1 MGGYEPSFAK
11 QYSGLPACLA
21 QNNAGSPR
29 PQKCEWFTRDGPQ
42 LFVAITLICTGSVA
56 TKPPLASTILF
67 PLCFLHVVMTCCHGL
82 LGFICV
88 LRCPF
93 KALLRFKDMTTLGV
107 SLTENSSYLQALSIR
122 AEGVSRIFV
131 LHLLSLKFLLSR
143 KGGRAGGLQLFANFW
158 FLVFIVVDPQQISV
172 LQLFHQVAV
181 HKT

>member
-1 MGGYEPSFAK
+1 MVY
-11 QYSGLPACLA
+11 
-21 QNNAGSPR
+21 AGR
-29 PQKCEWFTRDGPQ
+29 TA
-42 LFVAITLICTGSVA
+42 AICCDYINMHPGSVA

-67 PLCFLHVVMTCCHGL
+67 PLCFLHVVMTCCQGL

-131 LHLLSLKFLLSR
+131 LHLFLLNFCCLERGAGQGRGATTFCQFFVFSSDRSSYSDSGLLYNVRSR
-143 KGGRAGGLQLFANFW
+143 PLFEISSISANIFS
-158 FLVFIVVDPQQISV
+158 FSF
-172 LQLFHQVAV
+172 
-181 HKT
+181 